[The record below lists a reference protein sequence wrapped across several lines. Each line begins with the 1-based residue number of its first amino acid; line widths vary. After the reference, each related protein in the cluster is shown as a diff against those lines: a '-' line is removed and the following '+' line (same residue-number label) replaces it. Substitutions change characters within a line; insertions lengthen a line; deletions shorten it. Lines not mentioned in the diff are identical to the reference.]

1 MKKTYLLLIATA
13 TLFSCQKALDIEPK
27 MIIESGGAV
36 SSVKDLETV
45 LTGAYDGMQS
55 GNIFGGNFVA
65 LSDFMAEDTKVDE
78 TKLSNFGTR
87 EIYFRQ
93 TTVQIG
99 LLGGMWGDAYSVINR
114 CNNVL
119 DVIDNNILSG
129 SEFESK
135 KGRIKGEA
143 LFIRAVTH
151 FELVRLFALPYD
163 VESAN
168 NTQPGIPYRVK
179 PILDGFDRTAIEMAR
194 NSVQEVYE
202 KALADLDQAITL
214 LNDAGQ
220 TTNIGRASA
229 MAATAYKA
237 RIQFMMG
244 RYGDAY
250 TSATAVINS
259 GNYSLNDSLTT
270 VFLQAG
276 NSATDENIFQM
287 VNITTDNSNSL
298 QGFYRRAYNPVF
310 TASDE
315 LYDSFDSLDYRK
327 TQLLEKD
334 FADRKFS
341 KKYNQPSAA
350 PINVNILRL
359 SEMYLIAAECNLSP
373 GGNGNV
379 TEALTFYNAIRS
391 KAYKGNQIDETN
403 PNGLLAKI
411 QAERR
416 RELCFE
422 GDRLHNLK
430 RMKQN
435 LRDGVAWNDASVL
448 FKIPQAEM
456 SGNPLMEQ
464 NP

>member
-1 MKKTYLLLIATA
+1 
-13 TLFSCQKALDIEPK
+13 
-27 MIIESGGAV
+27 
-36 SSVKDLETV
+36 
-45 LTGAYDGMQS
+45 
-55 GNIFGGNFVA
+55 
-65 LSDFMAEDTKVDE
+65 
-78 TKLSNFGTR
+78 
-87 EIYFRQ
+87 
-93 TTVQIG
+93 
-99 LLGGMWGDAYSVINR
+99 
-114 CNNVL
+114 
-119 DVIDNNILSG
+119 
-129 SEFESK
+129 
-135 KGRIKGEA
+135 
-143 LFIRAVTH
+143 
-151 FELVRLFALPYD
+151 
-163 VESAN
+163 
-168 NTQPGIPYRVK
+168 
-179 PILDGFDRTAIEMAR
+179 
-194 NSVQEVYE
+194 VQEVYE
-202 KALADLDQAITL
+202 KALADLDEATTL
-214 LNDAGQ
+214 LSDAGQ

-287 VNITTDNSNSL
+287 INIVADNSNSL
-298 QGFYRRAYNPVF
+298 QGFYRRAFNPVF

-341 KKYNQPSAA
+341 KKYNQPTAA
-350 PINVNILRL
+350 PININLLRL
-359 SEMYLIAAECNLSP
+359 SEMYLIAAECNLSS

-379 TEALTFYNAIRS
+379 TEALTYYNAIRS
-391 KAYKGNQIDETN
+391 KAYKGNHVDETN

-411 QAERR
+411 HTERR

-430 RMKQN
+430 RLKQN
-435 LRDGVAWNDASVL
+435 LRDDVAWNDASVL